1 MNSNIS
7 IELKPTEPSDQI
19 LATLLKDVRITGA
32 TLSYG
37 INKLPIAHVHI
48 DTTVSDDLISSLKV
62 LCNFDTYRRKKLTLT
77 IKTGGLAYIAGCLK
91 FTGILDGVS
100 ISQSPGNLSASLV
113 IKHQFVLLNEV
124 YPRLLGLSAGSANMF
139 SVMRPIL
146 YDPNQFG
153 PGSENNHFLTPDQ
166 QLYGLITG
174 KDPTNKINTGL
185 SLIPFIIEVFK
196 AVVKNQSL
204 YNVGPNTPNFQS
216 ISNALRDVI
225 KEQQINADKTGELF
239 KLVMKLLGQVDTSYS
254 NRLELS
260 GNDHLLSAAS
270 PTIAAKV
277 IGDIAQLDDTIY
289 NSMVRYVS
297 QYGCC
302 FVVSNDGAY
311 VVPDASFLK
320 VVVNPNMIQNSRST
334 QTNVAYPADYDTF
347 SFNDTGENTIKGVY
361 VVPEPLGM
369 HGTWSVGGINVM
381 SGKYIDP
388 NPDVKGNIS
397 VKTLPQI
404 ACSYISRV
412 ASQGSMGV
420 QKLIQTGNPLIDG
433 VIDTVE
439 AYASMKLHQAQTAL
453 EYLQM
458 QHFLDA
464 WAQSEYCRIKYEDR
478 TGYISMPF
486 NNNWVPGAPGA
497 ALTKHP
503 GSWIQFYVT
512 DVTHSFNLM
521 PNNSGTATT
530 NVAFKGGRAGTVSG
544 SSGLDSIPL
553 YNYTYPLS
561 QNFADQFLA
570 DIIP

>member
-7 IELKPTEPSDQI
+7 IELTTTDAG
-19 LATLLKDVRITGA
+19 LATLIKNVRITGA

-48 DTTVSDDLISSLKV
+48 DTTVSDDLTSSLQI
-62 LCNFDTYRRKKLTLT
+62 LCDFDKFRRKTLSLTV
-77 IKTGGLAYIAGCLK
+77 KTGGLVYDAGCLE
-91 FTGILDGVS
+91 FDGILDGIS
-100 ISQSPGNLSASLV
+100 ISQQPGGLSASLV

-124 YPRLLGLSAGSANMF
+124 YPRLLGLSAGSSNMF

-153 PGSENNHFLTPDQ
+153 PGSENNHFLIPDM

-174 KDPTNKINTGL
+174 KDPNNKVNTGL
-185 SLIPFIIEVFK
+185 PLIPFIIEVFK

-204 YNVGPNTPNFQS
+204 YNIGPNTPAFQS

-239 KLVMKLLGQVDTSYS
+239 KLVMKLLGQVNTEYS
-254 NRLELS
+254 SLLSLS

-289 NSMVRYVS
+289 NSMVRYVG

-302 FVVSNDGAY
+302 FVVSNDTAY
-311 VVPDASFLK
+311 VVPDASFLRVEVDPSLIK
-320 VVVNPNMIQNSRST
+320 NSRSL
-334 QTNVAYPADYDTF
+334 QTNIAYPADYETF

-369 HGTWSVGGINVM
+369 NGTWAVGGINVM
-381 SGKYIDP
+381 SGRYVDP
-388 NPDVKGNIS
+388 NPGVKGNIV

-404 ACSYISRV
+404 ACSYISRI

-420 QKLIQTGNPLIDG
+420 QKIVHTGNSLIDG
-433 VIDTVE
+433 AIDTVE
-439 AYASMKLHQAQTAL
+439 AYASMQLHKIQTAL
-453 EYLQM
+453 EYGQM
-458 QHFLDA
+458 QAFINA

-478 TGYISMPF
+478 TGYLSMPF

-497 ALTKHP
+497 ALAKHP
-503 GSWIQFYVT
+503 GTWVQFYVT
-512 DVTHSFNLM
+512 DVTHTFNLM

-530 NVAFKGGRAGTVSG
+530 NVSFKGGRPGLVAGYTGLTTV
-544 SSGLDSIPL
+544 PL
-553 YNYTYPLS
+553 YNYSYALS

-570 DIIP
+570 DITP